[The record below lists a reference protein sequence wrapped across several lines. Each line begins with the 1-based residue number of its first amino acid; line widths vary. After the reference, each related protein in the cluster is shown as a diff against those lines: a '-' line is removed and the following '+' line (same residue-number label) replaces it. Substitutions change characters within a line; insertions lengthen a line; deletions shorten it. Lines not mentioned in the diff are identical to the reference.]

1 MKRSK
6 ERSILDFC
14 VGNTHISAGHTC
26 HMLASFFLQIFSFLR
41 VISRQE
47 TSLPLLDPRSAYTFI
62 SSGWLFPE
70 ASLLWFG
77 LGVFSWGS
85 WNIHHSS
92 HISKCQKHVSWERL
106 TWMKRKFWVALQSK
120 TELWKPY
127 CRQNTNSIA
136 CTSKMNFISVGPD
149 KKNGG

>member
-6 ERSILDFC
+6 EKSILDFC

-47 TSLPLLDPRSAYTFI
+47 TSLPLLDPRSAYTFV

-70 ASLLWFG
+70 ASQCCG
-77 LGVFSWGS
+77 LASVCFLEVVE
-85 WNIHHSS
+85 IF
-92 HISKCQKHVSWERL
+92 IIQV
-106 TWMKRKFWVALQSK
+106 
-120 TELWKPY
+120 
-127 CRQNTNSIA
+127 
-136 CTSKMNFISVGPD
+136 TSPSA
-149 KKNGG
+149 KNMPLEKG